1 MEKLRALSGV
11 MEIIRDVSAWDC
23 SVLLCDAEAIILK
36 YADAKTFPANVTIGE
51 PAPGGLAKN
60 AIETRKIATGI
71 IPARVYGVPLKAI
84 CYPIIEED
92 GTISGVIGTATTLKV
107 QEQLHTTAQAMA
119 ATSEEMAATTDELS
133 KAAEK
138 LAGNLTKAKSSGE
151 SVLGEIN
158 KTNDILRFVSDVASN
173 SNLLGLNA
181 AIEAARAGEHGRG
194 FAVVAEEIRKM
205 ADNSSQSV
213 RDIRE
218 ILQNIQAEIR
228 VVVEIVSQA
237 AELGGNQLL
246 ATDQIRATMQ
256 DLANSAADIERVA
269 EIA

>member
-84 CYPIIEED
+84 CYPIIEE
-92 GTISGVIGTATTLKV
+92 
-107 QEQLHTTAQAMA
+107 
-119 ATSEEMAATTDELS
+119 
-133 KAAEK
+133 
-138 LAGNLTKAKSSGE
+138 
-151 SVLGEIN
+151 
-158 KTNDILRFVSDVASN
+158 
-173 SNLLGLNA
+173 
-181 AIEAARAGEHGRG
+181 
-194 FAVVAEEIRKM
+194 
-205 ADNSSQSV
+205 
-213 RDIRE
+213 
-218 ILQNIQAEIR
+218 AEI
-228 VVVEIVSQA
+228 
-237 AELGGNQLL
+237 GGNQLL